1 MNLFQILI
9 INYIKFHQNMQ
20 VYSIG
25 YREREK
31 PIVFNLYIVYNEF
44 IQNVKDNGS
53 WIFKFLKALWH
64 SNKAVVAIEGKAY
77 YNRILTEVYLEPSR
91 KSTTELFC

>member
-1 MNLFQILI
+1 
-9 INYIKFHQNMQ
+9 MQ
-20 VYSIG
+20 VYSSG
-25 YREREK
+25 YREWEK
-31 PIVFNLYIVYNEF
+31 PIVFNLYIVNNEF

-53 WIFKFLKALWH
+53 WIFEFLKALWH

-77 YNRILTEVYLEPSR
+77 YNRIVTEVYLEPSR

>member
-1 MNLFQILI
+1 
-9 INYIKFHQNMQ
+9 MQ
-20 VYSIG
+20 VYSSG
-25 YREREK
+25 YREWEK
-31 PIVFNLYIVYNEF
+31 PTVFNLYIVNNEF

-77 YNRILTEVYLEPSR
+77 YNRIVTEVYLEPSR
-91 KSTTELFC
+91 KSTTELFCWKAFS